1 MYNEI
6 FPPII
11 GKEKIIDA
19 NERSLFQL
27 LELYSKTDEGN
38 PKSYR
43 CTAKSHATLFP
54 KKCILLYIEDLRF
67 LIKRAGWRVTKLF
80 SHFTFEQDT
89 IKKDFVLMN
98 QYSRQTAKNDIEK
111 NFYKLM
117 NNSNF
122 GFDCRNN
129 ANNLKFEP
137 LINEIEELS
146 YIRRYHNLFDEKIKS
161 FVSSMILEENINQE
175 YDKAMSL
182 IKDDDPYKQ
191 IHITELKNKKEEE
204 FDALECLKK
213 KEKKSKKRRPKDDF
227 DDRKTSLFA
236 DRKIKTM
243 IDVEE
248 SSSCSIK
255 ALIVKGS
262 TNVKVTSRFIK
273 GKMLMFAKLS
283 IKSFVYDMIDVF
295 CFPTK
300 KLKEIYTRYLIRKC
314 FLYQNLTDTDST
326 SLFFLFICDLESELP
341 ESEARKV
348 VFECMINSKILDR
361 LDVSD
366 NFWKQFKVQ
375 KSLTKKQMGLFEI
388 ESIDNQNICT
398 IAVNPKEYFEKFK
411 DRNINKKH
419 KGVRRDTVGMDFER
433 YASRIKDLR
442 LDLNSNVE
450 QGKSFK
456 KGYQ

>member
-54 KKCILLYIEDLRF
+54 KKCILLYVEDLRF

-161 FVSSMILEENINQE
+161 FASSMILEENINQE

-191 IHITELKNKKEEE
+191 IRITELKNKKEEE

-213 KEKKSKKRRPKDDF
+213 KEKKSKKRRVKDDF

-243 IDVEE
+243 IDFEE

-255 ALIVKGS
+255 ALIVKAS

-283 IKSFVYDMIDVF
+283 IRSFVYDMIDVF
-295 CFPTK
+295 CFPTN
-300 KLKEIYTRYLIRKC
+300 KLKEIYTQYLIRKC

-375 KSLTKKQMGLFEI
+375 K
-388 ESIDNQNICT
+388 
-398 IAVNPKEYFEKFK
+398 
-411 DRNINKKH
+411 
-419 KGVRRDTVGMDFER
+419 
-433 YASRIKDLR
+433 
-442 LDLNSNVE
+442 
-450 QGKSFK
+450 
-456 KGYQ
+456 

>member
-1 MYNEI
+1 MYS
-6 FPPII
+6 
-11 GKEKIIDA
+11 A
-19 NERSLFQL
+19 LHRRL
-27 LELYSKTDEGN
+27 
-38 PKSYR
+38 
-43 CTAKSHATLFP
+43 C
-54 KKCILLYIEDLRF
+54 F
-67 LIKRAGWRVTKLF
+67 LIKRAGWRVTKLY

-89 IKKDFVLMN
+89 IKKDFILMN

-117 NNSNF
+117 NNSSF

-129 ANNLKFEP
+129 ANNLTFEP

-146 YIRRYHNLFDEKIKS
+146 YIKRYHNLFDEKIKS
-161 FVSSMILEENINQE
+161 FVSSIILEENINQE

-191 IHITELKNKKEEE
+191 IRITELKNKKEEGLN
-204 FDALECLKK
+204 AVECLKK
-213 KEKKSKKRRPKDDF
+213 KEKKSKKRRVKDDF

-243 IDVEE
+243 IDFEE
-248 SSSCSIK
+248 SSSCSVK

-295 CFPTK
+295 CFPTEQI
-300 KLKEIYTRYLIRKC
+300 KEIYTRYLIRKC

-348 VFECMINSKILDR
+348 IFECMINSKILDR

-366 NFWKQFKVQ
+366 NFWKQFNVQ
-375 KSLTKKQMGLFEI
+375 KSSTKKQMGLFEI

-411 DRNINKKH
+411 DRNINKK
-419 KGVRRDTVGMDFER
+419 TQR
-433 YASRIKDLR
+433 Y
-442 LDLNSNVE
+442 
-450 QGKSFK
+450 K
-456 KGYQ
+456 KRYCRYGF

>member
-1 MYNEI
+1 
-6 FPPII
+6 
-11 GKEKIIDA
+11 
-19 NERSLFQL
+19 
-27 LELYSKTDEGN
+27 
-38 PKSYR
+38 
-43 CTAKSHATLFP
+43 
-54 KKCILLYIEDLRF
+54 
-67 LIKRAGWRVTKLF
+67 
-80 SHFTFEQDT
+80 
-89 IKKDFVLMN
+89 
-98 QYSRQTAKNDIEK
+98 
-111 NFYKLM
+111 M

-161 FVSSMILEENINQE
+161 FASSMILEENINQE

-191 IHITELKNKKEEE
+191 IRITELKNKKEEE

-213 KEKKSKKRRPKDDF
+213 KEKKSKKRRVKDDF

-243 IDVEE
+243 IDFEE
-248 SSSCSIK
+248 STSCSIK
-255 ALIVKGS
+255 ALIVKAS

-283 IKSFVYDMIDVF
+283 IRSFVYDMIDVF

-341 ESEARKV
+341 ESEARKL

-375 KSLTKKQMGLFEI
+375 K
-388 ESIDNQNICT
+388 
-398 IAVNPKEYFEKFK
+398 
-411 DRNINKKH
+411 
-419 KGVRRDTVGMDFER
+419 
-433 YASRIKDLR
+433 
-442 LDLNSNVE
+442 
-450 QGKSFK
+450 
-456 KGYQ
+456 